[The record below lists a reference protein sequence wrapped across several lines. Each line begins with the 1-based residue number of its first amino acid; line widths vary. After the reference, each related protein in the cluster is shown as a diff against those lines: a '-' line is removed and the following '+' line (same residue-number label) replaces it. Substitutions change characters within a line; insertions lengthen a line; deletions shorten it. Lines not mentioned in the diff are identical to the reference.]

1 MFPSSGV
8 RQMAVSST
16 SFCLV
21 IGAVVTLILLLLHI
35 SSNASVSMV
44 GERKLRFTKGVAEY
58 VGLTKDDIGRDSK
71 GKYGI
76 SIGIN
81 AKDKEL
87 VIFKSLKSKGRIVGG
102 SLEHPEVYCADVCKN
117 ILKLMGKELVKE
129 GTVNFAEAKEDTF
142 NHDGILKLRVC
153 ITD

>member
-1 MFPSSGV
+1 
-8 RQMAVSST
+8 MADMNSI
-16 SFCLV
+16 L
-21 IGAVVTLILLLLHI
+21 IQEARGA
-35 SSNASVSMV
+35 NASVSMV
-44 GERKLRFTKGVAEY
+44 GERKLKFTKGVAEY

-129 GTVNFAEAKEDTF
+129 GTVNFTEAKEDTF
-142 NHDGILKLRVC
+142 NHDGTKC
-153 ITD
+153 IVVDLTQYAANAGVFVEDDKSEEAE

>member
-1 MFPSSGV
+1 
-8 RQMAVSST
+8 MADMNSI
-16 SFCLV
+16 L
-21 IGAVVTLILLLLHI
+21 IQEARGA
-35 SSNASVSMV
+35 NASVSMV
-44 GERKLRFTKGVAEY
+44 GERKLKFTKGVAEY

-117 ILKLMGKELVKE
+117 ILKLIGKELVKE
-129 GTVNFAEAKEDTF
+129 GTVNFTEAKEDTF
-142 NHDGILKLRVC
+142 NHDGTKC
-153 ITD
+153 IVVDLTQYAANAGVFVEDDKSEEAE

>member
-1 MFPSSGV
+1 
-8 RQMAVSST
+8 MADMNSI
-16 SFCLV
+16 L
-21 IGAVVTLILLLLHI
+21 IQEARGA
-35 SSNASVSMV
+35 NASLSMV

-58 VGLTKDDIGRDSK
+58 VGLTKEDIGRDSK

-81 AKDKEL
+81 AKNKEL

-129 GTVNFAEAKEDTF
+129 GTVNFTEVKEDTF
-142 NHDGILKLRVC
+142 DHDGTKC
-153 ITD
+153 IVVDLTQYAANAGVFVEDDIIEEAE

>member
-1 MFPSSGV
+1 
-8 RQMAVSST
+8 MADMNSI
-16 SFCLV
+16 L
-21 IGAVVTLILLLLHI
+21 IQEARGA
-35 SSNASVSMV
+35 NASVSMV

-58 VGLTKDDIGRDSK
+58 VGLTKEDIGRDSK

-81 AKDKEL
+81 AKTKEL

-129 GTVNFAEAKEDTF
+129 GTVNFTEVNEDTF
-142 NHDGILKLRVC
+142 DHDGTTC
-153 ITD
+153 IVVDLTQYSANAGVFVKDDIIEEAE

>member
-1 MFPSSGV
+1 
-8 RQMAVSST
+8 MADMNSI
-16 SFCLV
+16 L
-21 IGAVVTLILLLLHI
+21 IQEARGA
-35 SSNASVSMV
+35 NASVSMV
-44 GERKLRFTKGVAEY
+44 GERKLKFTKGVAEY

-129 GTVNFAEAKEDTF
+129 GTVNFTEAKEDTF
-142 NHDGILKLRVC
+142 NHDGTKC
-153 ITD
+153 IVVDLTQYAANAGVFIEDDKSEEAE